1 MKKFPIHYF
10 LPLFALLLFPNIGK
24 TVDDIRRAFFRNPSE
39 KIDRLWE
46 WFEPHGGEIWA
57 LPPEVVDGIQLLRS
71 QGIKEYSYLGEWTK
85 RNGVEQR
92 LLEGAYPAKPNQ
104 QSKTELWLGQGY
116 SSKCASLGSIGE
128 VHLVDCR

>member
-1 MKKFPIHYF
+1 MKKFAPHFLLPI
-10 LPLFALLLFPNIGK
+10 LALALFPNIGK
-24 TVDDIRRAFFRNPSE
+24 TIDDIRRSFFRNPSE
-39 KIDRLWE
+39 KIDRMWE

-71 QGIKEYSYLGEWTK
+71 HGIKEYSYLGDWNK

-92 LLEGAYPAKPNQ
+92 LLEGAYPAKPNV
-104 QSKTELWLGQGY
+104 QSSTELWLGSGHGP
-116 SSKCASLGSIGE
+116 KCKPLESIGE